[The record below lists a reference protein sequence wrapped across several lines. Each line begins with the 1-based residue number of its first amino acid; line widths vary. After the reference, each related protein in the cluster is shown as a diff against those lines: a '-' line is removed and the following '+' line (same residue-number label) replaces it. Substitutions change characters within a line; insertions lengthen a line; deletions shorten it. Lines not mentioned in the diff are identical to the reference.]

1 MQLEV
6 MKVRKWNTALVLT
19 ALLLFFSIQS
29 VSAQT
34 TDVKYIDVPNHH
46 WAKNE
51 IMQLDEMK
59 VITGNFDMQFHPET
73 PLTKGQ
79 VAVSLSKIFGSE
91 LLDKSYGFSDI
102 TWGSDKGRFALTA
115 VKNGWIQP
123 SSPGYFGF
131 DEPVTKTELWE
142 AFNTAFKLEKDIG
155 KVLSTSWPS
164 SSDRATLQ
172 NIPVYT
178 FPQIEEFLH
187 YGDSIVS
194 RAYFS
199 KALHGILVK
208 TNRIKQSKHYTLS
221 APVESD
227 TYITS
232 VPETYLGNV
241 PFSTHPLYLRSE
253 EAFEYKDFTQTNYG
267 FSRDSTYTYAVGN
280 EGAEIKLTVRD
291 LPNKDVFV
299 FSELTNPTETSITVE
314 VLQKEQNIAR
324 FDLFRYDRYPLMREN
339 TDLAD
344 ADMTTYPTGVLRF
357 IKTDGTVE
365 ERMIGQAYQSKQ
377 LSLRYDNG
385 EQSVSREL
393 LDERENF
400 SYALAGKTL
409 LSSYTLQANTG
420 EIADHWYVDSDE
432 QLFNSKED
440 IFKWMRETSQ
450 NHKKRNKWYTA
461 DGSYNKLA
469 DSTEPM
475 PITGQNYGRTLLM
488 LKEDRALTLYHEN
501 KGRYF
506 ENLVYNAFVNLK
518 NFKQDKDYWETE
530 VTSTYLKN
538 LYDIHAPFIDTR
550 FNEQIALFYYKI
562 GGEFGIPSA
571 NEPLRDYA
579 DLLVSQQQK
588 GNINR
593 VASDA
598 FYIADYF
605 PINQKVTTHTSM
617 NHALGGMNIL
627 LMSYQEFG
635 DWRYLQTARNIQRA
649 ITYQKD
655 KWIRD
660 NGDIWY
666 KISPESK
673 FEGDDYKH
681 LTLEDLIESYQ
692 LWQRIDP
699 SQLPTLKQL
708 IISKATFL
716 SNEKLGY
723 TTKIKKGLKKIGLYE
738 YLPEGDEVTDA
749 L

>member
-1 MQLEV
+1 MN
-6 MKVRKWNTALVLT
+6 VRKWNTAMGLL
-19 ALLLFFSIQS
+19 ALLFICSIQS

-34 TDVKYIDVPNHH
+34 TDIKYIDVPNHH

-59 VITGNFDMQFHPET
+59 IITGNFDMQFHPET

-79 VAVSLSKIFGSE
+79 AAVSLSKIFGSKFI
-91 LLDKSYGFSDI
+91 DKSYGFSDI
-102 TWGSDKGRFALTA
+102 AWGSDKARFASTA
-115 VKNGWIQP
+115 VENGWIQP
-123 SSPGYFGF
+123 SKQGVFGF
-131 DEPVTKTELWE
+131 DEPLTKTELWNS
-142 AFNTAFKLEKDIG
+142 FITAFDMEKDFG

-164 SSDRATLQ
+164 NLDRSTLK

-178 FPQIEEFLH
+178 FPQVEEFLH
-187 YGDSIVS
+187 YGDSLVS

-199 KALHGILVK
+199 KALHRILVE
-208 TNRIKQSKHYTLS
+208 TNRIKQPKQFTLS
-221 APVESD
+221 TPEESV
-227 TYITS
+227 TYRKS
-232 VPETYLGNV
+232 VPDTYLGSV
-241 PFSTHPLYLRSE
+241 PFSTHPLYLRSKD
-253 EAFEYKDFTQTNYG
+253 AFEYKEFTQTDYG
-267 FSRDSTYTYAVGN
+267 FSRDSTYTYAVGK
-280 EGAEIKLTVRD
+280 EGAEIKLTVRE

-299 FSELTNPTETSITVE
+299 FSELNNPTDESITVE
-314 VLQKEQNIAR
+314 VLQKEEDVAR
-324 FDLFRYDRYPLMREN
+324 INLLRYDRYPLMREN

-344 ADMTTYPTGVLRF
+344 ADMTTYPTGLLRF

-365 ERMIGQAYQSKQ
+365 ERMIGQAYQSKK
-377 LSLRYDNG
+377 LSLRYDNN

-393 LDERENF
+393 LEEQENF

-409 LSSYTLQANTG
+409 LSSYTLHANTG

-432 QLFNSKED
+432 QLFNSKND

-461 DGSYNKLA
+461 EGSYNKLA

-475 PITGQNYGRTLLM
+475 PVTGQNYGRNLLM

-501 KGRYF
+501 KGRYY

-550 FNEQIALFYYKI
+550 FNEQIALFYYNI
-562 GGEFGIPSA
+562 GDEFGIPSA

-579 DLLVSQQQK
+579 DLLVSQQGK

-598 FYIADYF
+598 YYIADYF
-605 PINQKVTTHTSM
+605 PIKQQVTTHTSM

-649 ITYQKD
+649 IVYQKD

-660 NGDIWY
+660 SGDIWY
-666 KISPESK
+666 KISPEST

-692 LWQRIDP
+692 LWQQIDP
-699 SQLPTLKQL
+699 SYLPTLKQL

-723 TTKIKKGLKKIGLYE
+723 TTKIKKGLKDIGLYE
-738 YLPEGDEVTDA
+738 YLPDGDEVTDA